1 MKTINTIFVKGCMVL
16 ASAALL
22 TTGCTDDF
30 LKQDPLSFYN
40 PQNTYTTESGLKSA
54 LAMCDYGLKEMLMDG
69 NSNILPMA
77 SLYFMTDIGLYAK
90 TDAGNIQDDFANKI
104 TPTSGM
110 KGGGDENAMQRFW
123 DRTWNSVTF
132 ANTIISNV
140 DKVEGLDQTLHDEY
154 LGRAYFHRAYAYY
167 HGVLLFGDIP
177 LITKLIE
184 VPKQNYK
191 STSKEAIFQMLVHD
205 LEFAVEHVPSQKDIN
220 YIGTVNQEACMQL
233 LIKCYLVVGEYQK
246 AEQMATDLINNHGL
260 ALMETTFGTN
270 VPSGNP
276 ETWPVERNVI
286 WDLHRGV
293 NVTDASNKEMIM
305 PILNYYSEGFISYP
319 QMRAMCVHWS
329 NGDIVDPHNI
339 GAPTYNYARSDSK
352 YNAELDWVRAL
363 GRGIG
368 CFRTSY
374 HYNQTIWNYD
384 GETDWQD
391 LRHNREKGNWV
402 EMTDLKYNNPDSEFY
417 GEHMML
423 YAPENYGWHQKDDGT
438 WGWLIEEGALLCKD
452 TIRSWYPTPLYK
464 VYILDQS
471 AEENMGANQFNGAT
485 KGNATSNGNM
495 YLFRLAETYLL
506 RAEAKFYQGNAAG
519 AAEDVNVIRRRANA
533 KKMFTTVTIGDIA
546 DERAREL
553 YLEEWR
559 QPELTRISWCL
570 AKSGQPDEW
579 GETYSID
586 NWDKQSG
593 TDLNGGSYWFK
604 RCTRYSLFNHGP
616 ITSKATINYQV
627 DKRNL
632 FWPVPNSAITA
643 NTGAQLRQNYG
654 YDGYDDSVFMFTNWE
669 EAVADEET
677 TE

>member
-1 MKTINTIFVKGCMVL
+1 ML

-40 PQNTYTTESGLKSA
+40 PENTYTTESGLKA
-54 LAMCDYGLKEMLMDG
+54 AMAMCDYGLKEMLMDG
-69 NSNILPMA
+69 NSNVLPMA

-90 TDAGNIQDDFANKI
+90 TDANPVQADFANII

-110 KGGGDENAMQRFW
+110 AGGGDLNAMQRFW

-140 DKVEGLDQTLHDEY
+140 DKVEGLDPTLRDEY

-191 STSKEAIFQMLVHD
+191 STSKEAIFKMLVHD
-205 LEFAVEHVPSQKDIN
+205 LEFAVEHVPPQKEIG

-233 LIKCYLVVGEYQK
+233 LIKCYLVVGEYAK
-246 AEQMATDLINNHGL
+246 AEAMATDLINNHGL
-260 ALMETTFGTN
+260 ALMKAPFGTN

-293 NVTDASNKEMIM
+293 NITDASNTEMIM
-305 PILNYYSEGFISYP
+305 PILNYYTEGFISYP

-339 GAPTYNYARSDSK
+339 GSPTYNYARSNSK
-352 YNAELDWVRAL
+352 YNAGLDWVRAL

-402 EMTDLKYNNPDSEFY
+402 EMTDLKYNNPSSEFY
-417 GEHMML
+417 GQNMML
-423 YAPENYGWHQKDDGT
+423 YAPED
-438 WGWLIEEGALLCKD
+438 WGWDEEKNEPLIKKGQLLCKD
-452 TIRSWYPTPLYK
+452 TIRSWFPTPLYK

-471 AEENMGANQFNGAT
+471 AEENMNANQFNGAT
-485 KGNATSNGNM
+485 KGNNVSNGNL

-506 RAEAKFYQGNAAG
+506 RAEAKFYQGNATG
-519 AAEDVNVIRRRANA
+519 AAEDVNEIRRRANA
-533 KKMFTTVTIGDIA
+533 KKMFTTVTIGDIC
-546 DERAREL
+546 DERVREL

-579 GETYSID
+579 GDTYD
-586 NWDKQSG
+586 LATWDKQSG
-593 TDLNGGSYWFK
+593 TDLNGGSYWYK
-604 RCTRYSLFNHGP
+604 RTTRYSIFNHGP
-616 ITSKATINYQV
+616 IISKVEINYQV

-632 FWPVPNSAITA
+632 FWPIPNSAITA
-643 NTGAQLRQNYG
+643 NTGAQLRQNCG
-654 YDGYDDSVFMFTNWE
+654 YDGYDDSVFMFDNWE
-669 EAVADEET
+669 DAVADEET
-677 TE
+677 AN

>member
-1 MKTINTIFVKGCMVL
+1 MKNKIFTQGCMAL
-16 ASAALL
+16 LSAALL
-22 TTGCTDDF
+22 TTGCSDSF
-30 LKQDPLSFYN
+30 LEQDPLSFYN
-40 PQNTYTTESGLKSA
+40 PENTYTTESGLQSA

-69 NSNILPMA
+69 NSNVLPMA

-90 TDAGNIQDDFANKI
+90 TDVGEMQDDFANKI

-110 KGGGDENAMQRFW
+110 KGGGDENAMSRFW

-132 ANTIISNV
+132 ANTIISYIDRV
-140 DKVEGLDQTLHDEY
+140 PGLDPDLRDEY

-177 LITKLIE
+177 LITKLVE

-191 STSKEAIFQMLVHD
+191 STSKQAIFEKITED
-205 LEFAVEHVPSQKDIN
+205 LEFAVEHVSPQREIG
-220 YIGTVNQEACMQL
+220 YIGTVNQEACKQL
-233 LIKCYLVVGEYQK
+233 LIKCYLVLGRYQE
-246 AEQMATDLINNHGL
+246 AEQLATDLINNHGL
-260 ALMETTFGTN
+260 ALMTAPFGTN

-276 ETWPVERNVI
+276 ETWAVQRNVL

-293 NVTDASNKEMIM
+293 NVTSPENTEMIM
-305 PILNYYSEGFISYP
+305 PILNYYTEGFIQYP

-329 NGDIVDPHNI
+329 NGIIIDPHNV
-339 GAPTYNYARSDSK
+339 GAPCYNYAR
-352 YNAELDWVRAL
+352 NAAEYDPTMDYVRAL

-391 LRHNREKGNWV
+391 LRHNRQVGNWV
-402 EMTDLKYNNPDSEFY
+402 EMTDLKYNKPESEFY
-417 GEHMML
+417 GQNLML
-423 YAPENYGWHQKDDGT
+423 YAPED
-438 WGWLIEEGALLCKD
+438 WGWNEEKKEPIVKKGQLLCSD

-464 VYILDQS
+464 VYILDQA
-471 AEENMGANQFNGAT
+471 AEENQGANQFNGAT
-485 KGNATSNGNM
+485 NGNATSNGNL

-533 KKMFTTVTIGDIA
+533 KKMFTTVTIGDIC

-570 AKSGQPDEW
+570 ARSGQPDEW
-579 GETYSID
+579 GETYD
-586 NWDKQSG
+586 LATWDKQSG

-604 RCTRYSLFNHGP
+604 RTTRYNIFNHGP
-616 ITSKATINYQV
+616 INSGKELNYRV

-654 YDGYDDSVFMFTNWE
+654 YDGYDDSVFMFEDWH

>member
-1 MKTINTIFVKGCMVL
+1 MKNKYFTKGCMAL
-16 ASAALL
+16 LSAALL
-22 TTGCTDDF
+22 TTGCSDSF
-30 LKQDPLSFYN
+30 LEQDPLSFYN
-40 PQNTYTTESGLKSA
+40 PENTYTTESGLQA
-54 LAMCDYGLKEMLMDG
+54 AMAMCDYGLKEMLMNG
-69 NSNILPMA
+69 NGNMIPMV

-90 TDAGNIQDDFANKI
+90 TDANTGMQDDFANKI

-110 KGGGDENAMQRFW
+110 GDGGDDNAMQRFW
-123 DRTWNSVTF
+123 NRTWNSVTF

-140 DKVEGLDQTLHDEY
+140 NKVEGLDPDLRDEY

-191 STSKEAIFQMLVHD
+191 STSKQAIFEKITED
-205 LEFAVEHVPSQKDIN
+205 LEFAIEHVPPQREIG
-220 YIGTVNQEACMQL
+220 YIGTVNQEACKQL
-233 LIKCYLVVGEYQK
+233 LIKCYLVLGRYQE
-246 AEQMATDLINNHGL
+246 AEQLATDLISNHGL
-260 ALMETTFGTN
+260 ALMTAPFGTN

-276 ETWPVERNVI
+276 ETWAIQRNVL

-293 NVTDASNKEMIM
+293 NVTDAANTEMIM
-305 PILNYYSEGFISYP
+305 PILNYYTEGFVTYP
-319 QMRAMCVHWS
+319 LMRCVGAYWS
-329 NGDIVDPHNI
+329 NGIIIDPHNL
-339 GAPTYNYARSDSK
+339 GQPTNNYARNASQ
-352 YNAELDWVRAL
+352 YNPQLDWLRAL

-391 LRHNREKGNWV
+391 LRHNRTVGNWV
-402 EMTDLKYNNPDSEFY
+402 EMTDLKYNNPESDFY
-417 GEHMML
+417 GQNMML
-423 YAPENYGWHQKDDGT
+423 YAPEDYYDPETGDLLVEKGK
-438 WGWLIEEGALLCKD
+438 LLCTD
-452 TIRSWYPTPLYK
+452 TIRSWYPYPLYK
-464 VYILDQS
+464 IYILDQAS
-471 AEENMGANQFNGAT
+471 EESQGSNQFNGAT
-485 KGNATSNGNM
+485 KGNGVSNGNM

-533 KKMFTTVTIGDIA
+533 KKMFTTVTIGDIC

-570 AKSGQPDEW
+570 ARSGQPDEW
-579 GETYSID
+579 GETYD
-586 NWDKQSG
+586 LATWDKQSG

-604 RCTRYSLFNHGP
+604 RTTRYNIFNHGP
-616 ITSKATINYQV
+616 INSGGVFNYQV

-654 YDGYDDSVFMFTNWE
+654 YDGYDDSVFMFDNWQD
-669 EAVADEET
+669 AVADEET

>member
-1 MKTINTIFVKGCMVL
+1 MKNKYFTKGCMAL
-16 ASAALL
+16 LSAALL
-22 TTGCTDDF
+22 TTGCSDSF
-30 LKQDPLSFYN
+30 LEQDPLSFYN
-40 PQNTYTTESGLKSA
+40 PENTYTTESGLQA
-54 LAMCDYGLKEMLMDG
+54 AMAMCDYGLKEMLM
-69 NSNILPMA
+69 NSNGNMIPMV

-90 TDAGNIQDDFANKI
+90 TDANTGMQDDFANKI

-110 KGGGDENAMQRFW
+110 GDGGDDNAMQRFW
-123 DRTWNSVTF
+123 NRTWNSVTF

-140 DKVEGLDQTLHDEY
+140 NKVEGLDPDLRDEY

-191 STSKEAIFQMLVHD
+191 STSKQAIFEKITED
-205 LEFAVEHVPSQKDIN
+205 LEFAIEHVPPQREIG
-220 YIGTVNQEACMQL
+220 YIGTVNQEACKQL
-233 LIKCYLVVGEYQK
+233 LIKCYLVLGRYQE
-246 AEQMATDLINNHGL
+246 AEQLATDLISNHGL
-260 ALMETTFGTN
+260 ALMTAPFGTN

-276 ETWPVERNVI
+276 ETWAIQRNVL

-293 NVTDASNKEMIM
+293 NVTDAANTEMIM
-305 PILNYYSEGFISYP
+305 PILNYYTEGFVTYP
-319 QMRAMCVHWS
+319 LMRCVGAHWS
-329 NGDIVDPHNI
+329 NGIIIDPHNL
-339 GAPTYNYARSDSK
+339 GQPTNNYARNASQ
-352 YNAELDWVRAL
+352 YNPQLDWLRAL

-391 LRHNREKGNWV
+391 LRHNRTVGNWV
-402 EMTDLKYNNPDSEFY
+402 EMTDLKYNNPESDFY
-417 GEHMML
+417 GQNMML
-423 YAPENYGWHQKDDGT
+423 YAPEDYYDPETGDLLVEKGK
-438 WGWLIEEGALLCKD
+438 LLCTD
-452 TIRSWYPTPLYK
+452 TIRSWYPYPLYK
-464 VYILDQS
+464 IYILDQAS
-471 AEENMGANQFNGAT
+471 EESQGSNQFNGAT
-485 KGNATSNGNM
+485 KGNGVSNGNM

-533 KKMFTTVTIGDIA
+533 KKMFTTVTIGDIC

-570 AKSGQPDEW
+570 ARSGQPDEW
-579 GETYSID
+579 GETYD
-586 NWDKQSG
+586 LATWDKQSG

-604 RCTRYSLFNHGP
+604 RTTRYNIFNHGP
-616 ITSKATINYQV
+616 INSGGVFNYQV

-654 YDGYDDSVFMFTNWE
+654 YDGYDDSVFMFDNWQD
-669 EAVADEET
+669 AVADEET

>member
-1 MKTINTIFVKGCMVL
+1 MKNKYFTKGCMAL
-16 ASAALL
+16 LSAALL
-22 TTGCTDDF
+22 TTGCSDSF
-30 LKQDPLSFYN
+30 LEQDPLSFYN
-40 PQNTYTTESGLKSA
+40 PENTYTTESGLQA
-54 LAMCDYGLKEMLMDG
+54 AMAMCDYGLKEMLMNG
-69 NSNILPMA
+69 NGNMIPMV

-90 TDAGNIQDDFANKI
+90 TDANTGMQDDFANKI

-110 KGGGDENAMQRFW
+110 GDGGDDNAMQRFW
-123 DRTWNSVTF
+123 NRTWNSVTF

-140 DKVEGLDQTLHDEY
+140 NKVEGLDPDLRDEY

-191 STSKEAIFQMLVHD
+191 STSKQAIFEKITED
-205 LEFAVEHVPSQKDIN
+205 LEFAIEHVPPQREIG
-220 YIGTVNQEACMQL
+220 YIGTVNQEACKQL
-233 LIKCYLVVGEYQK
+233 LIKCYLVLGRYQE
-246 AEQMATDLINNHGL
+246 AEQLATDLISNHGL
-260 ALMETTFGTN
+260 ALMTAPFGTN

-276 ETWPVERNVI
+276 ETWAIQRNVL

-293 NVTDASNKEMIM
+293 NVTDAANTEMIM
-305 PILNYYSEGFISYP
+305 PILNYYTEGFVTYP
-319 QMRAMCVHWS
+319 LMRCVGAHWS
-329 NGDIVDPHNI
+329 NGIIIDPHNL
-339 GAPTYNYARSDSK
+339 GQPTNNYARNASQ
-352 YNAELDWVRAL
+352 YNPQLDWLRAL

-391 LRHNREKGNWV
+391 LRHNRTVGNWV
-402 EMTDLKYNNPDSEFY
+402 EMTDLKYNNPESDFY
-417 GEHMML
+417 GQNMML
-423 YAPENYGWHQKDDGT
+423 YAPEDYYDPETGDLLVEKGK
-438 WGWLIEEGALLCKD
+438 LLCTD
-452 TIRSWYPTPLYK
+452 TIRSWYPYPLYK
-464 VYILDQS
+464 IYILDQAS
-471 AEENMGANQFNGAT
+471 EESQGSNQFNGAT
-485 KGNATSNGNM
+485 KGNGVSNGNM

-533 KKMFTTVTIGDIA
+533 KKMFTTVTIGDIC

-570 AKSGQPDEW
+570 ARSGQPDEW
-579 GETYSID
+579 GETYD
-586 NWDKQSG
+586 LATWDKQSG

-604 RCTRYSLFNHGP
+604 RTTRYNIFNHGP
-616 ITSKATINYQV
+616 INSGGVFNYQV

-654 YDGYDDSVFMFTNWE
+654 YDGYDDSVFMFDNWQD
-669 EAVADEET
+669 AVADEET

>member
-1 MKTINTIFVKGCMVL
+1 MKNKYFTKGCMAL
-16 ASAALL
+16 LSAALL
-22 TTGCTDDF
+22 TTGCSDSF
-30 LKQDPLSFYN
+30 LEQDPLSFYN
-40 PQNTYTTESGLKSA
+40 PENTYTTESGIHA
-54 LAMCDYGLKEMLMDG
+54 AMAMCDYGLKEMLMNG
-69 NSNILPMA
+69 NGNMIPMV

-90 TDAGNIQDDFANKI
+90 TDANTGMQDDFANKI

-110 KGGGDENAMQRFW
+110 GDGGDDNAMQRFW
-123 DRTWNSVTF
+123 NRTWNSVTF

-140 DKVEGLDQTLHDEY
+140 NKVEGLDPDLRDEY

-191 STSKEAIFQMLVHD
+191 STSKQAIFEKITED
-205 LEFAVEHVPSQKDIN
+205 LEFAIEHVPPQREIG
-220 YIGTVNQEACMQL
+220 YIGTVNQEACKQL
-233 LIKCYLVVGEYQK
+233 LIKCYLVLGRYQE
-246 AEQMATDLINNHGL
+246 AEQLATDLISNHGL
-260 ALMETTFGTN
+260 ALMTAPFGTN

-276 ETWPVERNVI
+276 ETWAIQRNVL

-293 NVTDASNKEMIM
+293 NVTDAANTEMIM
-305 PILNYYSEGFISYP
+305 PILNYYTEGFVTYP
-319 QMRAMCVHWS
+319 LMRCVGAHWS
-329 NGDIVDPHNI
+329 NGIIIDPHNL
-339 GAPTYNYARSDSK
+339 GQPTNNYARNASQ
-352 YNAELDWVRAL
+352 YNPQLDWLRAL

-391 LRHNREKGNWV
+391 LRHNRTVGNWV
-402 EMTDLKYNNPDSEFY
+402 EMTDLKYNNPESDFY
-417 GEHMML
+417 GQNMML
-423 YAPENYGWHQKDDGT
+423 YAPEDYYDPETGDLLVEKGK
-438 WGWLIEEGALLCKD
+438 LLCTD
-452 TIRSWYPTPLYK
+452 TIRSWYPYPLYK
-464 VYILDQS
+464 IYILDQAS
-471 AEENMGANQFNGAT
+471 EESQGSNQFNGAT
-485 KGNATSNGNM
+485 KGNGVSNGNM

-533 KKMFTTVTIGDIA
+533 KKMFTTVTIGDIC

-570 AKSGQPDEW
+570 ARSGQPDEW
-579 GETYSID
+579 GETYD
-586 NWDKQSG
+586 LATWDKQSG

-604 RCTRYSLFNHGP
+604 RTTRYNIFNHGP
-616 ITSKATINYQV
+616 INSGGVFNYQV

-654 YDGYDDSVFMFTNWE
+654 YDGYDDSVFMFDNWQD
-669 EAVADEET
+669 AVADEET